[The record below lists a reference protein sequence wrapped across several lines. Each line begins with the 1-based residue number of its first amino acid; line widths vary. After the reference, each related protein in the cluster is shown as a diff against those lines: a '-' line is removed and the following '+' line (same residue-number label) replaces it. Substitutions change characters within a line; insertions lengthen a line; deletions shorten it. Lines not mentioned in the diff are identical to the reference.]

1 MYTSNKNNKNPFFVI
16 ERDEDADPEP
26 IKDIVRTQVQSN
38 LTHLISPFTQL
49 LIEGG
54 KKSAQWIIAT
64 MTNQVNQKFII
75 LKPSMSVSSRQYSNN
90 NQNEQIQG
98 AAELSPSH
106 R

>member
-26 IKDIVRTQVQSN
+26 IKDIVQTQVQSN

-54 KKSAQWIIAT
+54 K
-64 MTNQVNQKFII
+64 
-75 LKPSMSVSSRQYSNN
+75 VSSMDYCYHDKSSKSKIYHFKTFDER
-90 NQNEQIQG
+90 IFTTI
-98 AAELSPSH
+98 L
-106 R
+106 